1 MLNLK
6 TELESKEITQDC
18 FLRTY
23 ITYDEKTYILQIDYK
38 DGKFIAE
45 KQFPNDYNGIA
56 NMEEVKSQ
64 YRSEE
69 DVRRYFDIF

>member
-1 MLNLK
+1 MIGLK
-6 TELESKEITQDC
+6 TELESKEIAKDC

-23 ITYDEKTYILQIDYK
+23 IAYDEKTYILQIDYK
-38 DGKFIAE
+38 DGRFIAE
-45 KQFPNDYNGIA
+45 KQFPNDYNGIV

-69 DVRRYFDIF
+69 DVKRHFDIL